1 MSPRPHRCLPRP
13 PYPYSPPHTWPR
25 LPLQQENL
33 YRCATAV
40 FPDFYLIW
48 TEHSLLSVFW
58 TANATAPCRALF
70 CVYVV
75 PFLAIFSFPFHYS
88 VLSFERREWRLPM
101 GHAYDLCVDTTL
113 AVNGSAIDW
122 QWRWFHCRC
131 RAFEEFSPFSFVCHS
146 LIPTSSREK
155 SYSHYNVL

>member
-1 MSPRPHRCLPRP
+1 MPTASAIPIFATPHLTSTPVTARESVPLRNRCF
-13 PYPYSPPHTWPR
+13 SG
-25 LPLQQENL
+25 
-33 YRCATAV
+33 
-40 FPDFYLIW
+40 FYLIW